1 MRRKA
6 LGIVEFATRRRVTIA
21 MIALGVVVF
30 GLVAQ
35 SRLAVNLLPEMSYPS
50 LTVRTELPGGAPQE
64 VEYLLTRP
72 VEEVLATVSGVRRV
86 NSVSR
91 AGQSDVTLEFAWGTG
106 MDTAVVEVREKL
118 DRINL
123 PLEAERPL
131 LLRFDPSTDP
141 ILRLS
146 LGDGRETGA
155 ATLDRLRRYAEDQLA
170 RDLESVDG
178 VAAVRVSGGLDSEVQ
193 VLVDDDRLD
202 ALGLQIEDVRNRLA
216 AENVNVSG
224 GSLFEGSRELLVR
237 TLNRF
242 DNLDDI
248 RSTVVA
254 RREGAVIRL
263 EEIAEVRMGH
273 KDREAITRLNGE
285 QAVEIGIYREGD
297 ANTVRVAD
305 LVQQRLQQVKR
316 GLPEGME
323 VAVIAD
329 QSQFIRQAVRE
340 VVSAGLIG
348 GFLAAL
354 VLYLF
359 LGSARPTFIIGIAIP
374 LSVVGTFLL
383 MHGTGISLNVMSLGG
398 IALAVGLLVDS
409 AIVVLESIARRRQ
422 AGDSALEAAV
432 RGSSE
437 VGGAIT
443 ASTLTTVAVFLPLIF
458 VEGLAGQLF
467 GDQALTITFSLLLA
481 LLIALAVIPMLSVPG
496 QHAGETEA
504 LPDPAEDKR
513 GWLRRLPGRLFGGLI
528 LAVLLVLR
536 GVARGVGGGMRGL
549 LWPLR
554 RAFDRV
560 WRGVESRYP
569 ALLDWS
575 LAHAG
580 TVWLAT
586 LLLVAVALAVLPRMG
601 TELIPEVSQG
611 EFDLVIEL
619 PPGTGLDRTD
629 DTLES
634 VRRELGTDPR
644 VALTASVAG
653 TGNRLD
659 AAPGDA
665 GENHGQLTVRMQ
677 AGAGAEAEAATA
689 ERLRRILGGRDDIR
703 HRIETPAI
711 MRFEQPLELTLRSD
725 SLEDLQDAADL
736 IHAAMSRDARFQDV
750 RSSMAEGYPE
760 VRIRFD
766 RDRLATLDLNAGEVA
781 RRVADHVRGETG
793 SRYSLPEREIDILVR
808 GREETRRS
816 LEALRALPVNPA
828 DPRSLPL
835 EAVADIRIE
844 TGPVEVRRQA
854 QQRVAVISATASDG
868 DTGRASRAMAELAG
882 GLELPPGVS
891 LRVSGQSEDMEQ
903 AFSAMQM
910 ALLLSI
916 FLVYLVMASQFES
929 LLHPFIIL
937 FTVPIALAGAIL
949 GLWITGSTISVVVFI
964 GLMMLGGI
972 IVNNAIVLVDRI
984 NRNRVDGLA
993 LREAIMEAG
1002 QTRLRPILMTMLTT
1016 LLGLMP
1022 MALGMGEGGE
1032 LRAPMAITVI
1042 GGLLV
1047 GTLLTLVL
1055 IPVTYERVE
1064 VWLGRRKTLKEASA

>member
-6 LGIVEFATRRRVTIA
+6 LGIVDFATRRRVTIA
-21 MIALGVVVF
+21 MIAIGVVVF

-64 VEYLLTRP
+64 VEYLVTRP

-86 NSVSR
+86 TSVSR
-91 AGQSDVTLEFAWGTG
+91 AGQGDVTLEFAWGTG
-106 MDTAVVEVREKL
+106 MDSAVVEVREKL

-146 LGDGRETGA
+146 LGDGGEGS
-155 ATLDRLRRYAEDQLA
+155 LDRLRRYAEDQLA
-170 RDLESVDG
+170 RDLESVEG
-178 VAAVRVSGGLDSEVQ
+178 VAAVRVSGGLDNEVQ
-193 VLVDDDRLD
+193 VLVDDDRMA
-202 ALGLQIEDVRNRLA
+202 ALGLQIEDIRNRLD
-216 AENVNVSG
+216 AENINVSG

-242 DNLDDI
+242 ESLDDI
-248 RSTVVA
+248 EQTVIH
-254 RREGAVIRL
+254 RQEGAILRL
-263 EEIAEVRMGH
+263 GEIAEVRMGH
-273 KDREAITRLNGE
+273 RDREAVTRLNGE
-285 QAVEIGIYREGD
+285 EAVEIGIYREGD

-305 LVQQRLQQVKR
+305 LVRQRLDGLR
-316 GLPEGME
+316 GGLPEGMD
-323 VAVIAD
+323 VAIIQD
-329 QSQFIRQAVRE
+329 QSGFIRQAVRE

-348 GFLAAL
+348 GLLAAL
-354 VLYLF
+354 TLYLF

-374 LSVVGTFLL
+374 LSVVGTFVL

-422 AGDSALEAAV
+422 EGDDALEAAR
-432 RGSSE
+432 RGTSE

-443 ASTLTTVAVFLPLIF
+443 ASTLTTIAVFLPLIF

-467 GDQALTITFSLLLA
+467 GDQALTITFSLILA

-496 QHAGETEA
+496 QHASENEGGDDGTIQAEA
-504 LPDPAEDKR
+504 R
-513 GWLRRLPGRLFGGLI
+513 GWRSWPGRAFGGLV
-528 LAVLLVLR
+528 LGLLVILQAI
-536 GVARGVGGGMRGL
+536 GWAISKTMQTL

-554 RAFDRV
+554 KLFDGAWTRV
-560 WRGVESRYP
+560 EGSYP
-569 ALLDWS
+569 GLLQGALN
-575 LAHAG
+575 HPG
-580 TVWLAT
+580 KVWLITLAVVAMAT
-586 LLLVAVALAVLPRMG
+586 LVLPRMG

-611 EFDLVIEL
+611 EFDLMIEL
-619 PPGTGLDRTD
+619 PPGTGIDRTD
-629 DTLES
+629 DTLQS
-634 VRRELGTDPR
+634 VRDIISDDPR
-644 VALTASVAG
+644 IAVTASVAG

-665 GENHGQLTVRMQ
+665 GENHGQLTVRLQ
-677 AGAGAEAEAATA
+677 PDAGKDSETAIATQ
-689 ERLRRILGGRDDIR
+689 LRRALAGRDDIR

-711 MRFEQPLELTLRSD
+711 MRFEQPLELTLRAD
-725 SLEDLQDAADL
+725 SMEQLQTAANEAYRVINADP
-736 IHAAMSRDARFQDV
+736 RFEDV
-750 RSSMAEGYPE
+750 RSSMADGYPE
-760 VRIRFD
+760 IRIRFD
-766 RDRLATLDLNAGEVA
+766 RDRLATLNLDAGTVA
-781 RRVADHVRGETG
+781 RRVADHVRGQSS

-808 GREETRRS
+808 GRDETRRS

-835 EAVADIRIE
+835 EAVADIYIE
-844 TGPVEVRRQA
+844 TGPVEVRRLA
-854 QQRVAVISATASDG
+854 QQRVALISAAPADG
-868 DTGRASRAMAELAG
+868 DTGRASRALAELAADMQ
-882 GLELPPGVS
+882 LPPGV
-891 LRVSGQSEDMEQ
+891 RANVSGQSEDMEQ

-949 GLWITGSTISVVVFI
+949 GLWATGSTISVVVFI

-984 NRNRVDGLA
+984 NRNRADGLL

-1016 LLGLMP
+1016 LLGLLP

-1032 LRAPMAITVI
+1032 LRAPMAVTVI

-1064 VWLGRRKTLKEASA
+1064 TWLGARRRREVSA

>member
-1 MRRKA
+1 MRRKT
-6 LGIVEFATRRRVTIA
+6 LGIVELATRRRVTMA

-35 SRLAVNLLPEMSYPS
+35 TRLAVNLLPEMSYPS

-86 NSVSR
+86 QSVSR

-146 LGDGRETGA
+146 LGDGQDNN
-155 ATLDRLRRYAEDQLA
+155 LDRLRRYAEDQLG
-170 RDLESVDG
+170 RELETVEG
-178 VAAVRVSGGLDSEVQ
+178 VAAIRVSGGLDSEVQ
-193 VLVDDDRLD
+193 VLVDDDRMA
-202 ALGLQIEDVRNRLA
+202 ALGLQIEDIRNRLES
-216 AENVNVSG
+216 ENINVSS
-224 GSLFEGSRELLVR
+224 GSLYEGSRELLVR

-242 DNLDDI
+242 ENLDDI
-248 RSTVVA
+248 EQTVVG
-254 RREGAVIRL
+254 RREGATLRL
-263 EEIAEVRMGH
+263 GDIAEVRMGYR
-273 KDREAITRLNGE
+273 DREAITRLNGE
-285 QAVEIGIYREGD
+285 EAVEIGVYREGD
-297 ANTVRVAD
+297 ANTVRVAE
-305 LVQQRLQQVKR
+305 LLRQHLSRLERELPAGMQV
-316 GLPEGME
+316 E
-323 VAVIAD
+323 VIAD
-329 QSQFIRQAVRE
+329 QSTFIRQAVRE
-340 VVSAGLIG
+340 VISAGVIG
-348 GFLAAL
+348 GLLAAL
-354 VLYLF
+354 MLYLF
-359 LGSARPTFIIGIAIP
+359 LGSARPTLIIGISIP
-374 LSVVGTFLL
+374 LSVIGTFLL

-409 AIVVLESIARRRQ
+409 AIVVLESIARRRE
-422 AGDSALEAAV
+422 AGDDPLTAAR
-432 RGSSE
+432 RGTSE

-443 ASTLTTVAVFLPLIF
+443 ASTLTTIAVFLPLIF

-496 QHAGETEA
+496 QRPESDLEEA
-504 LPDPAEDKR
+504 EKADQR
-513 GWLRRLPGRLFGGLI
+513 GWLRRLPGRIVGGTGLG
-528 LAVLLVLR
+528 LLVLLR
-536 GVARGVGGGMRGL
+536 GAARLVAEAMRAL

-554 RAFDRV
+554 KLFDFA
-560 WRGVESRYP
+560 WRRVESSYP
-569 ALLDWS
+569 HVLHWS
-575 LAHAG
+575 LGNAG
-580 TVWLAT
+580 KVWLIT
-586 LLLVAVALAVLPRMG
+586 LAVVALSLALLPRMG

-611 EFDLVIEL
+611 EYDMIIEL

-629 DTLES
+629 DTLQAL
-634 VRRELGTDPR
+634 RQELADDPR
-644 VALTASVAG
+644 VAVTASVAG

-665 GENHGQLTVRMQ
+665 GENHGQLTVRLHPGLGE
-677 AGAGAEAEAATA
+677 AAEVATA
-689 ERLRRILGGRDDIR
+689 ERLRAALDGRDDIR
-703 HRIETPAI
+703 RRIEAPAI

-725 SLEDLQDAADL
+725 SLESLQQAANQVFGQL
-736 IHAAMSRDARFQDV
+736 SRDERFRDV

-766 RDRLATLDLNAGEVA
+766 RDRLAGLGLDAGIVA
-781 RRVADHVRGETG
+781 RRVADHVRGQAS
-793 SRYSLPEREIDILVR
+793 SRYSLPERELDILVR

-816 LEALRALPVNPA
+816 LDALKALPINPA

-844 TGPVEVRRQA
+844 TGPVEVRRHS
-854 QQRVAVISATASDG
+854 QQRVAVISASPANG
-868 DTGRASRAMAELAG
+868 DTGRASQALERLSAEM
-882 GLELPPGVS
+882 ELPQGVTA
-891 LRVSGQSEDMEQ
+891 RVSGQSDEMQD
-903 AFSAMQM
+903 AFTAMQL

-929 LLHPFIIL
+929 LLHPFVIL
-937 FTVPIALAGAIL
+937 FTVPMALAGAII
-949 GLWITGSTISVVVFI
+949 GLWLTGSTISVVVFI

-984 NRNRVDGLA
+984 NRNRADGLV
-993 LREAIMEAG
+993 LREAISEAG

-1016 LLGLMP
+1016 LLGLLP

-1047 GTLLTLVL
+1047 GTLLTLIV

-1064 VWLGRRKTLKEASA
+1064 TWLQASRRQEARA

>member
-1 MRRKA
+1 MRRKT
-6 LGIVEFATRRRVTIA
+6 LGIVDLATRRRVTIA

-64 VEYLLTRP
+64 IEYLLTRP

-86 NSVSR
+86 TSVSQ

-118 DRINL
+118 DRITL

-146 LGDGRETGA
+146 LGDGENGN
-155 ATLDRLRRYAEDQLA
+155 LERLRRYAEDQLA
-170 RDLESVDG
+170 RDLETVEG
-178 VAAVRVSGGLDSEVQ
+178 VAAVRVSGGLDNEVQ
-193 VLVDDDRLD
+193 VLVDDDRMA
-202 ALGLQIEDVRNRLA
+202 ALGLQIEDIRDRLE

-224 GSLFEGSRELLVR
+224 GSLYEGSRELLVR
-237 TLNRF
+237 TMNRF
-242 DNLDDI
+242 ENLDDI
-248 RSTVVA
+248 EQTVV
-254 RREGAVIRL
+254 GRL
-263 EEIAEVRMGH
+263 EGNILRLSEIADVRMGH
-273 KDREAITRLNGE
+273 RDREAITRLNGE
-285 QAVEIGIYREGD
+285 EAVEVGIYREGD
-297 ANTVRVAD
+297 ANTVRVAE
-305 LVQQRLQQVKR
+305 LLRQRLDSVK
-316 GLPEGME
+316 GELPSGMD

-348 GFLAAL
+348 GLLAAL
-354 VLYLF
+354 MLYLF
-359 LGSARPTFIIGIAIP
+359 LGSARPTFIIGVSIP
-374 LSVVGTFLL
+374 LSVIGTFLL
-383 MHGTGISLNVMSLGG
+383 MHGTGLSLNVMSLGG

-409 AIVVLESIARRRQ
+409 AIVVLESIARRRE
-422 AGDSALEAAV
+422 AGDDALTAAR
-432 RGSSE
+432 RGTSE

-443 ASTLTTVAVFLPLIF
+443 ASTLTTIAVFLPLIF

-496 QHAGETEA
+496 QRPDGSD
-504 LPDPAEDKR
+504 DPALNAEDRR
-513 GWLRRLPGRLFGGLI
+513 GWLRRLPGRLVSGFFLT
-528 LAVLLVLR
+528 LMLLMR
-536 GVARGVGGGMRGL
+536 GAARAIASGMYGL

-554 RAFDRV
+554 KGFNAVWNRVDRA
-560 WRGVESRYP
+560 YP
-569 ALLDWS
+569 SILAWS
-575 LAHAG
+575 LGNAG
-580 TVWLAT
+580 KVWLIT
-586 LLLVAVALAVLPRMG
+586 LAVVALALAVLPRMG

-611 EFDLVIEL
+611 EYDMVIEL
-619 PPGTGLDRTD
+619 PPGTDLERTD
-629 DTLES
+629 ETLQS
-634 VRRELGTDPR
+634 LRERLDGDPR
-644 VALTASVAG
+644 IAVTASVAG

-665 GENHGQLTVRMQ
+665 GENHGQLTVRLNPGLGE
-677 AGAGAEAEAATA
+677 AAEAATA
-689 ERLRRILGGRDDIR
+689 DVLRAALEGRDDIR
-703 HRIETPAI
+703 HRIEAPAI

-725 SLEDLQDAADL
+725 SLEALQAASDQAF
-736 IHAAMSRDARFQDV
+736 AAIRQDGRFRDV

-766 RDRLATLDLNAGEVA
+766 RDQLASLGLDAGTVA
-781 RRVADHVRGETG
+781 RRVADHVRGQTS
-793 SRYSLPEREIDILVR
+793 SRYSLPERELDILVR
-808 GREETRRS
+808 GREETRCS
-816 LEALRALPVNPA
+816 LEALRALPINPG
-828 DPRSLPL
+828 DERSLPL

-844 TGPVEVRRQA
+844 TGPVEVRRHS
-854 QQRVAVISATASDG
+854 QQRVAVISATPAGG
-868 DTGRASRAMAELAG
+868 DTGRASRGLAELAD
-882 GLELPPGVS
+882 GLELPGGVTAQ
-891 LRVSGQSEDMEQ
+891 VSGQSDEMEA

-949 GLWITGSTISVVVFI
+949 GLWVTGSTISVVVFI

-984 NRNRVDGLA
+984 NRNRADGLG
-993 LREAIMEAG
+993 LREAVTEAG

-1016 LLGLMP
+1016 LLGLLP
-1022 MALGMGEGGE
+1022 MALGLGEGGE

-1047 GTLLTLVL
+1047 GTLLTLIL
-1055 IPVTYERVE
+1055 IPVSYERVE
-1064 VWLGRRKTLKEASA
+1064 YWLAARRRAQEASA

>member
-1 MRRKA
+1 MRRRN
-6 LGIVEFATRRRVTIA
+6 LGIVEFATRRRVTVA
-21 MIALGVVVF
+21 MIALGVVIF

-35 SRLAVNLLPEMSYPS
+35 GRLPVNLLPDMAYPS

-64 VEYLLTRP
+64 IEYLATRP

-86 NSVSR
+86 SSVSR
-91 AGQSDVTLEFAWGTG
+91 AGQSDVLLEFAWGTG
-106 MDTAVVEVREKL
+106 MDSAVVDVREKL
-118 DRINL
+118 DRITL
-123 PLEAERPL
+123 PLEVDRPL

-146 LGDGRETGA
+146 LGDGGA
-155 ATLDRLRRYAEDQLA
+155 GSLDRLRRYAEDQLA
-170 RDLESVDG
+170 RDLEAVAG
-178 VAAVRVSGGLDSEVQ
+178 VAAVRVSGGLDNEIQ
-193 VLVDDDRLD
+193 VLVDDDRMAALD
-202 ALGLQIEDVRNRLA
+202 LRIEEISSRLR

-224 GSLFEGSRELLVR
+224 GSLFEGTRELLVR

-242 DNLDDI
+242 ESLDDI
-248 RSTVVA
+248 EQTVVT
-254 RREGAVIRL
+254 RRNGAVVRL
-263 EEIAEVRMGH
+263 GEIAEVRLGH
-273 KDREAITRLNGE
+273 KDREAVTRLNGE
-285 QAVEIGIYREGD
+285 EAVEIGIYREGD

-305 LVQQRLQQVKR
+305 AVHQRLGQLR
-316 GLPEGME
+316 RDLPEGME
-323 VAVIAD
+323 VAVIQD
-329 QSQFIRQAVRE
+329 QSYFIRQAVRE
-340 VVSAGLIG
+340 VISAGLIG
-348 GFLAAL
+348 GALAAL
-354 VLYLF
+354 MLYLF
-359 LGSARPTFIIGIAIP
+359 LGSVRPTLIIGIAIP

-422 AGDSALEAAV
+422 QGDDPLEAAQ
-432 RGSSE
+432 RGASE
-437 VGGAIT
+437 VGGAII
-443 ASTLTTVAVFLPLIF
+443 ASTLTTIAVFLPLIF

-496 QHAGETEA
+496 QHTGEV
-504 LPDPAEDKR
+504 PDPTRTAQDQR
-513 GWLRRLPGRLFGGLI
+513 GWLRRLPGRIFGGLA
-528 LAVLLVLR
+528 LGVLVLFR
-536 GVARGVGGGMRGL
+536 AIARAMGFAGHWL

-554 RAFDRV
+554 RGFDAV
-560 WRGVESRYP
+560 WFRIEAAYP
-569 ALLDWS
+569 PVLHWS
-575 LAHAG
+575 LG
-580 TVWLAT
+580 NPGKVWGLTV
-586 LLLVAVALAVLPRMG
+586 LVVALALAVLPRLG

-629 DTLES
+629 DTLQA
-634 VRRELGTDPR
+634 VRRALDGRDD
-644 VALTASVAG
+644 VILTASVAG

-665 GENHGQLTVRMQ
+665 GENHGNLTVRMRP
-677 AGAGAEAEAATA
+677 GAGPDAEAAA
-689 ERLRRILGGRDDIR
+689 AARLRAALAGREDIR

-711 MRFEQPLELTLRSD
+711 MRFEQPLELTLRAD
-725 SLEDLQDAADL
+725 SMAALQQGAAQVFE
-736 IHAAMSRDARFQDV
+736 AMRQDPRFGDV

-760 VRIRFD
+760 IRIRLD
-766 RDRLATLDLNAGEVA
+766 RDRLSTLQVDAGAVAT
-781 RRVADHVRGETG
+781 RIADHVRGQAST
-793 SRYSLPEREIDILVR
+793 RYSLPDREIDVMVR
-808 GREETRRS
+808 GRDETRRS
-816 LEALRALPVNPA
+816 IEALRALPINPA

-844 TGPVEVRRQA
+844 TGPVEIRRLA
-854 QQRVAVISATASDG
+854 QQRVAVIAASAANG
-868 DTGRASRAMAELAG
+868 DTGRASRALEHMVAEMQ
-882 GLELPPGVS
+882 LPDGVS
-891 LRVSGQSEDMEQ
+891 ARVSGQSEDMDE

-937 FTVPIALAGAIL
+937 FTVPIALAGAVL
-949 GLWITGSTISVVVFI
+949 ALWMTGSTLSVVVFI

-984 NRNRVDGLA
+984 NRNRLDGLD
-993 LREAIMEAG
+993 LRAAITEAG

-1022 MALGMGEGGE
+1022 MALGIGEGGE

-1042 GGLLV
+1042 GGLIV

-1064 VWLGRRKTLKEASA
+1064 AWRHRAAREVTA

>member
-1 MRRKA
+1 MRRKT
-6 LGIVEFATRRRVTIA
+6 LGIVELATRRRVTMA

-35 SRLAVNLLPEMSYPS
+35 TRLAVNLLPEMSYPS

-86 NSVSR
+86 QSVSR

-146 LGDGRETGA
+146 LGDGQDNN
-155 ATLDRLRRYAEDQLA
+155 LDRLRRYAEDQLG
-170 RDLESVDG
+170 RELETVEG
-178 VAAVRVSGGLDSEVQ
+178 VAAIRVSGGLDSEVQ
-193 VLVDDDRLD
+193 VLVDDDRMA
-202 ALGLQIEDVRNRLA
+202 ALGLQIEDIRNRLES
-216 AENVNVSG
+216 ENINVSS
-224 GSLFEGSRELLVR
+224 GSLYEGSRELLVR

-242 DNLDDI
+242 ENLDDI
-248 RSTVVA
+248 EQTVVG
-254 RREGAVIRL
+254 RREGATLRL
-263 EEIAEVRMGH
+263 GDIAEVRMGYR
-273 KDREAITRLNGE
+273 DREAITRLNGE
-285 QAVEIGIYREGD
+285 EAVEIGVYREGD
-297 ANTVRVAD
+297 ANTVRVAE
-305 LVQQRLQQVKR
+305 LLRQHLSRLERELPAGMQV
-316 GLPEGME
+316 E
-323 VAVIAD
+323 VIAD
-329 QSQFIRQAVRE
+329 QSTFIRQAVRE
-340 VVSAGLIG
+340 VISAGVIG
-348 GFLAAL
+348 GLLAAL
-354 VLYLF
+354 MLYLF
-359 LGSARPTFIIGIAIP
+359 LGSARPTLIIGISIP
-374 LSVVGTFLL
+374 LSVIGTFLL

-409 AIVVLESIARRRQ
+409 AIVVLESIARRRE
-422 AGDSALEAAV
+422 AGDDPLTAAR
-432 RGSSE
+432 RGTSE

-443 ASTLTTVAVFLPLIF
+443 ASTLTTIAVFLPLIF

-496 QHAGETEA
+496 QRPESDLEEA
-504 LPDPAEDKR
+504 EKADQR
-513 GWLRRLPGRLFGGLI
+513 GWLRRLPGRIVGGTGLG
-528 LAVLLVLR
+528 LLVLLR
-536 GVARGVGGGMRGL
+536 GAARLVAEAMRAL

-554 RAFDRV
+554 KLFDFA
-560 WRGVESRYP
+560 WRRVESSYP
-569 ALLDWS
+569 HVLHWS
-575 LAHAG
+575 LGNAG
-580 TVWLAT
+580 KVWLIT
-586 LLLVAVALAVLPRMG
+586 LAVVALSLALLPRMG

-611 EFDLVIEL
+611 EYDMIIEL

-629 DTLES
+629 DTLQAL
-634 VRRELGTDPR
+634 RQELADDPR
-644 VALTASVAG
+644 VAVTASVAG

-665 GENHGQLTVRMQ
+665 GENHGQLTVRLHPGLGE
-677 AGAGAEAEAATA
+677 AAEVATA
-689 ERLRRILGGRDDIR
+689 ERLRAALDGRDDIR
-703 HRIETPAI
+703 RRIEAPAI

-725 SLEDLQDAADL
+725 SLESLQQAANQVFGQL
-736 IHAAMSRDARFQDV
+736 SRDERFRDV

-766 RDRLATLDLNAGEVA
+766 RDRLAGLGLDAGIVA
-781 RRVADHVRGETG
+781 RRVADHVRGQAS
-793 SRYSLPEREIDILVR
+793 SRYSLPERELDILVR

-816 LEALRALPVNPA
+816 LDALKALPINPA

-844 TGPVEVRRQA
+844 TGPVEVRRHS
-854 QQRVAVISATASDG
+854 QQRVAVISASPANG
-868 DTGRASRAMAELAG
+868 DTGRASQALEQLSAEM
-882 GLELPPGVS
+882 ELPQGVTA
-891 LRVSGQSEDMEQ
+891 RVSGQSDEMQD
-903 AFSAMQM
+903 AFTAMQL

-929 LLHPFIIL
+929 LLHPFVIL
-937 FTVPIALAGAIL
+937 FTVPMALAGAII
-949 GLWITGSTISVVVFI
+949 GLWLTGSTISVVVFI

-984 NRNRVDGLA
+984 NRNRADGLV
-993 LREAIMEAG
+993 LREAISEAG

-1016 LLGLMP
+1016 LLGLLP

-1047 GTLLTLVL
+1047 GTLLTLIV

-1064 VWLGRRKTLKEASA
+1064 TWLQASRRQEARA

>member
-1 MRRKA
+1 MRRKT
-6 LGIVEFATRRRVTIA
+6 LGIVELATRRRVTIA

-64 VEYLLTRP
+64 IEYLLTRP

-86 NSVSR
+86 TSTSQ

-106 MDTAVVEVREKL
+106 MDNAVVEVREKL
-118 DRINL
+118 DRITL

-141 ILRLS
+141 IMRLS
-146 LGDGRETGA
+146 LGEGEQGN
-155 ATLDRLRRYAEDQLA
+155 LERLRRYAEDELA
-170 RDLESVDG
+170 RDLETVEG
-178 VAAVRVSGGLDSEVQ
+178 VAAVRVSGGLDNEVQ
-193 VLVDDDRLD
+193 VLLDDDRM
-202 ALGLQIEDVRNRLA
+202 AGLGLQIEDIRNRLE

-224 GSLFEGSRELLVR
+224 GSLYEGSRELLVR
-237 TLNRF
+237 TMNRF
-242 DNLDDI
+242 ESLDDI
-248 RSTVVA
+248 EQTVIG
-254 RREGAVIRL
+254 RPGGNILRL
-263 EEIAEVRMGH
+263 GEIAEVRMGH
-273 KDREAITRLNGE
+273 RDREAITRLNGE
-285 QAVEIGIYREGD
+285 EAVEIGIYREGD
-297 ANTVRVAD
+297 ANTVRVAE
-305 LVQQRLQQVKR
+305 LLQQRLNGLR
-316 GLPEGME
+316 DGLPEGME
-323 VAVIAD
+323 VAMIAD

-348 GFLAAL
+348 GLLAAL
-354 VLYLF
+354 MLYLF
-359 LGSARPTFIIGIAIP
+359 LGSARPTFIIGISIP
-374 LSVVGTFLL
+374 LSVIGTFLL
-383 MHGTGISLNVMSLGG
+383 MHGTGLSLNVMSLGG

-409 AIVVLESIARRRQ
+409 AIVVLESIARRRE
-422 AGDSALEAAV
+422 AGDDALTAAR
-432 RGSSE
+432 RGTSE

-443 ASTLTTVAVFLPLIF
+443 ASTLTTIAVFLPLIF

-481 LLIALAVIPMLSVPG
+481 LLIALAVIPMLSVPA
-496 QHAGETEA
+496 QR
-504 LPDPAEDKR
+504 PDGSDDPVVQAADQR
-513 GWLRRLPGRLFGGLI
+513 GWLRRLPGRMIGGLF
-528 LAVLLVLR
+528 LGLMLLLR
-536 GVARGVGGGMRGL
+536 GGARLIAAGMAAL

-554 RAFDRV
+554 KAFDAVWQRV
-560 WRGVESRYP
+560 DGAYP
-569 ALLDWS
+569 RLLRAS
-575 LAHAG
+575 LDHPG
-580 TVWLAT
+580 KVWLIT
-586 LLLVAVALAVLPRMG
+586 LAVVAVALAVLPRMG

-611 EFDLVIEL
+611 EYDMAIEL
-619 PPGTGLDRTD
+619 PPGTDLDRTD
-629 DTLES
+629 QTLQS
-634 VRRELGTDPR
+634 LRDQIAGDPR
-644 VALTASVAG
+644 IAVTASVAG

-665 GENHGQLTVRMQ
+665 GENHGQLTVRLHP
-677 AGAGAEAEAATA
+677 GLGKEAEAATA
-689 ERLRRILGGRDDIR
+689 ERLRQALAGRDDIR

-725 SLEDLQDAADL
+725 SLESLQVAADRAYRA
-736 IHAAMSRDARFQDV
+736 ISDDARFQDV
-750 RSSMAEGYPE
+750 RSSMADGYPE

-766 RDRLATLDLNAGEVA
+766 RDQLASLGLDAGTVA
-781 RRVADHVRGETG
+781 RRVADHVRGQTS
-793 SRYSLPEREIDILVR
+793 SRYSLPERELDILVR

-816 LEALRALPVNPA
+816 LDALKSLPVNPA

-835 EAVADIRIE
+835 EAVADIVIE
-844 TGPVEVRRQA
+844 TGPVEVRRHS
-854 QQRVAVISATASDG
+854 QQRVAVISASPADG
-868 DTGRASRAMAELAG
+868 DTGRASQALADMAA

-891 LRVSGQSEDMEQ
+891 SRVSGQSEEMDS
-903 AFSAMQM
+903 AFSAMQL

-949 GLWITGSTISVVVFI
+949 GLWATGSSISVVVFI

-984 NRNRVDGLA
+984 NRNRADGLA
-993 LREAIMEAG
+993 LREAVSEAG

-1022 MALGMGEGGE
+1022 MALGLGEGGE

-1064 VWLGRRKTLKEASA
+1064 QWLAARRQAEEAAA